1 MSLPRIL
8 SLHISIR
15 RNTICLIRPSTLQTS
30 SYSEA
35 LLRFNGTNNANF
47 LTTSASNS
55 KENDKTGENK
65 WNVAEHAD
73 KWVDINDT
81 ASSRNL
87 FRITPVIPSILSYI
101 EKVGVGLRKR
111 GKKWNKI
118 RRTMGL
124 DDKKPENYTP
134 PPPFASTGQS
144 HILSKWRQYSIRRI
158 PIKKYTLHDIEA
170 VKKEGS
176 IPEIALAGRSN
187 VGKSTLLNAL
197 LYADIPIDKMKLKHY
212 EKEDI
217 SSKKFKKNQFQ
228 LPRGAKAL
236 ISNRPGETQSITTY
250 EIANKLTPTKDESHN
265 ILEASLRLVDL
276 PGYGFA
282 YAREEKA
289 LVWRDAMKDY
299 ILHRGKYLKR
309 ILLLIDSRHGMKKTD
324 VEFLEMIQNDFKEIE
339 RAQKKKNLLPP
350 IQIVLTK
357 CDLMKQVDLA
367 RRVSIVKKQLSEVF
381 VREPGNCP
389 VMLVSGQ
396 SGLSFQNKKNVGKSG
411 LLELQRELASL
422 VNYR

>member
-35 LLRFNGTNNANF
+35 LRRFNGINNANF

-134 PPPFASTGQS
+134 PPPFASTGS
-144 HILSKWRQYSIRRI
+144 FHFFAPFSLFPKCSKFVVTQVNLTSF
-158 PIKKYTLHDIEA
+158 PNGD
-170 VKKEGS
+170 
-176 IPEIALAGRSN
+176 
-187 VGKSTLLNAL
+187 ST
-197 LYADIPIDKMKLKHY
+197 
-212 EKEDI
+212 
-217 SSKKFKKNQFQ
+217 
-228 LPRGAKAL
+228 
-236 ISNRPGETQSITTY
+236 
-250 EIANKLTPTKDESHN
+250 
-265 ILEASLRLVDL
+265 V
-276 PGYGFA
+276 
-282 YAREEKA
+282 
-289 LVWRDAMKDY
+289 
-299 ILHRGKYLKR
+299 
-309 ILLLIDSRHGMKKTD
+309 
-324 VEFLEMIQNDFKEIE
+324 
-339 RAQKKKNLLPP
+339 
-350 IQIVLTK
+350 
-357 CDLMKQVDLA
+357 
-367 RRVSIVKKQLSEVF
+367 
-381 VREPGNCP
+381 
-389 VMLVSGQ
+389 
-396 SGLSFQNKKNVGKSG
+396 
-411 LLELQRELASL
+411 
-422 VNYR
+422 